1 MAGKFS
7 KLPENH
13 SVNSDCRLCQ
23 GVFGVNLS
31 WHVEKMA
38 DGVCIKLSN
47 PKATLT
53 RVLSREAARQAN
65 KFG

>member
-13 SVNSDCRLCQ
+13 FINFDYRFCQ

-31 WHVEKMA
+31 WQVEKMVH
-38 DGVCIKLSN
+38 GVCIKLSN
-47 PKATLT
+47 PKAILIH
-53 RVLSREAARQAN
+53 
-65 KFG
+65 